1 VIITLL
7 RKVYDVL
14 EALRQQIMAAQDAVA
29 HLQEDVLFVQ
39 RKLGIIPYTIW
50 NWRMSRLLAPRLLAE
65 SLWKRHLE
73 ERSLDAAKYG
83 MVGITAKG
91 TDKVKIVRPPE
102 MYFGVDW
109 ARDEKNG

>member
-1 VIITLL
+1 MITLL
-7 RKVYDVL
+7 RTLYDIL
-14 EALRQQIMAAQDAVA
+14 EALRQKILAAQDAVA

-39 RKLGIIPYTIW
+39 RKLGIIPYTYD
-50 NWRMSRLLAPRLLAE
+50 NWRLRNLLVPRMFIPQIWDRIV
-65 SLWKRHLE
+65 SDHV
-73 ERSLDAAKYG
+73 LDAAKYG

-109 ARDEKNG
+109 AKAEKNG